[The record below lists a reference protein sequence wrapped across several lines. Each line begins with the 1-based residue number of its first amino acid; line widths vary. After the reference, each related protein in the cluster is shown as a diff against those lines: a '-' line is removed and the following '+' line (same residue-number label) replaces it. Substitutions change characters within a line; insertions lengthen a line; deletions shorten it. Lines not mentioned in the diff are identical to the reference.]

1 MATFDLPLPEMT
13 LLRGK
18 LVDYYVDLDATV
30 KADLNLLKAALMKK
44 ARLTQDPLT
53 AGKLR

>member
-1 MATFDLPLPEMT
+1 MTTFDLPLPEMT

-44 ARLTQDPLT
+44 AGLTQDPLT